1 MLNFNEWVNE
11 QYLSEGTTKVDIK
24 CTTIK
29 SAKDDH
35 PIDDSNSAFDR
46 KKMNEFKKSLSKS
59 TNRHLN
65 SYTEWIED
73 CLQENLNPKYFSFK
87 TITSEHDFHYQ
98 GTINYNYNQ
107 YLLFKAH
114 FDDALLYTDIT
125 VWVCCDFHDDPL
137 FDELK
142 EKYPEGTILVCQWG
156 YGMVLYDF
164 YRISKFDK
172 KSVIIEKLIKDSKP
186 SNINKQG
193 GYYTVKPT
201 ANAESSKK
209 YKILDIERDPHVKID
224 DDRWIY
230 FKDEY
235 KFDRKKNYLE
245 DHND

>member
-1 MLNFNEWVNE
+1 MLSFEEWINE
-11 QYLSEGTTKVDIK
+11 QSTTKVDIK
-24 CTTIK
+24 VTTIK

-46 KKMNEFKKSLSKS
+46 KKLNAFKKSLSKS
-59 TNRHLN
+59 INRNLN

-73 CLQENLNPKYFSFK
+73 SLQECLNPKYFSFK
-87 TITSEHDFHYQ
+87 TISSEHDFRYQ

-114 FDDALLYTDIT
+114 IDDAILYSDIT
-125 VWVCCDFHDDPL
+125 VWVCHDFHDDPL
-137 FDELK
+137 FDALK
-142 EKYPEGTILVCQWG
+142 DEYPEGTILTCQWG

-164 YRISKFDK
+164 YRIVKYDK
-172 KSVIIEKLIKDSKP
+172 KSVILEKLIKDSKL

-193 GYYTVKPT
+193 GYYTVVPT
-201 ANAESSKK
+201 KKSESSKK
-209 YKILDIERDPHVKID
+209 YKILDIERSPHVKID
-224 DDRWIY
+224 EDRWIY

-235 KFDRKKNYLE
+235 RYDPKKNYLE